1 MALSCSTQIL
11 QRSWLAYFRQGTWCL
26 TSCATN
32 AAFRRSRAFT
42 SSSSSYILRSQPHI
56 PQHSLPIWRQRH
68 SSSPFQFQNVRA
80 LSSSSLEIA
89 PEAADQLPK
98 VLKEEEEVASTVDE
112 YVDSAVE
119 EQIESVI
126 KEDVQEALK
135 SSQEKQINSVVA
147 QEDEVQE
154 ALSGVD
160 LLDDEGSSE
169 FVEGED
175 TVIEERHPWTEW
187 DKFLNMLEVGGHF
200 VFETETTDRRAF
212 VRQEDDS
219 GRIKRASMA
228 FARNRDDV
236 IKYAFLPDSWFAL
249 QFLGFP
255 NAVR

>member
-1 MALSCSTQIL
+1 LD
-11 QRSWLAYFRQGTWCL
+11 
-26 TSCATN
+26 
-32 AAFRRSRAFT
+32 
-42 SSSSSYILRSQPHI
+42 
-56 PQHSLPIWRQRH
+56 
-68 SSSPFQFQNVRA
+68 
-80 LSSSSLEIA
+80 IA
-89 PEAADQLPK
+89 SADQLPK
-98 VLKEEEEVASTVDE
+98 VLKEEEEVAATVDG
-112 YVDSAVE
+112 YVDAALGEQIGSVVQEEVQEALKFSQE

-135 SSQEKQINSVVA
+135 SS

-169 FVEGED
+169 FVEGEEP
-175 TVIEERHPWTEW
+175 VIGERHPWSEW

-200 VFETETTDRRAF
+200 VFETETTDRRPV

-236 IKYAFLPDSWFAL
+236 IKYTFLPDSWFAL
-249 QFLGFP
+249 QF
-255 NAVR
+255 